1 MELRVISRTG
11 REKNIGV
18 MVKTD
23 LTSLNIVMEEKGK
36 KITASFKRGTDFQKA
51 LGESKELARKY
62 FFNED

>member
-1 MELRVISRTG
+1 MEMRLVKEGSE
-11 REKNIGV
+11 EKNIGV
-18 MVKTD
+18 TVKT
-23 LTSLNIVMEEKGK
+23 TPVSLNITMEEKGK